1 MTSPPV
7 AEGDYVDADEYAAA
21 LRGTYFP
28 PSGALDSRLVPQS
41 APIPGIGTWRLW
53 SFSGLD
59 GREIDELI
67 EVPVEMLAIREDTG
81 AIKRADVLRYAQWWQ
96 AGSEPPPISAVQCEK
111 GYLVVSDHRRLLAA
125 KLIGKPTIKVWA
137 NWLTTSVRGTETGLT
152 FERRNGDRF
161 PLAAA
166 PADRRIFDDD
176 ARMLDRLRGEI
187 EKAKEVAPEP
197 VRAQIPR
204 CRG

>member
-7 AEGDYVDADEYAAA
+7 AESDYVDADKYAAA
-21 LRGTYFP
+21 LRATYFP
-28 PSGALDSRLVPQS
+28 SSGALDSRLVPQS
-41 APIPGIGTWRLW
+41 APIPAVGTWRLW

-67 EVPVEMLAIREDTG
+67 EIPVEMLAIREDTG

-96 AGSEPPPISAVQCEK
+96 DGSEPPPISAVQCEK

-125 KLIGKPTIKVWA
+125 KLIGKPVVKVWA
-137 NWLTTSVRGTETGLT
+137 NWLTTSDRGTETGLT
-152 FERRNGDRF
+152 YERKEGNRF
-161 PLAAA
+161 PLVAA
-166 PADRRIFDDD
+166 PSDRRIFVDD

-187 EKAKEVAPEP
+187 ERCSRPDTEPAP
-197 VRAQIPR
+197 AQRPR
-204 CRG
+204 CCG